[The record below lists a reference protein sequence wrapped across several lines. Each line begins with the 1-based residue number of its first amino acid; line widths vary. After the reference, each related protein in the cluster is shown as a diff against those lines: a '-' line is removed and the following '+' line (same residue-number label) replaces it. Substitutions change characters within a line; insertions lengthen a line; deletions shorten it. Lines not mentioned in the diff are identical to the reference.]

1 MSKKINKRYAYYI
14 LGGCA
19 IIIGG
24 IWLWRVIFPAPFMYA
39 GALESTNVIL
49 TSHVASDVQNVYVS
63 EGDKVVAGDALIE
76 LSCDTQKISAAQ
88 IDNDYQRVVQLHSRD
103 HASQAELDAVTARKN
118 TNDLQLKWC
127 HVTSPIDGIITTRFR
142 EVGEAVAPGTTLIT
156 VTNPYDIWAYFY
168 VPYDIL
174 YKLSVGQ
181 HVIGILPEANDM
193 KFDGHIVKISETA
206 EFTPKNVQTR
216 EERMRLVYGVKV
228 KFDNSDLVLKAGM
241 TIESDL
247 TNADK

>member
-1 MSKKINKRYAYYI
+1 MSKKINKRLVYYI

-19 IIIGG
+19 AVFGG
-24 IWLWRVIFPAPFMYA
+24 IWLWRILFPAPFMYA

-49 TSHVASDVQNVYVS
+49 TSRVASDVQDVYVS
-63 EGDKVVAGDALIE
+63 EGDTVATGDALME
-76 LSCDTQKISAAQ
+76 LSCDTQKISASQ
-88 IDNDYQRVVQLHSRD
+88 IDNDYKRIAELHSRD
-103 HASQAELDAVTARKN
+103 HASQAELDAASVRKN

-127 HVTSPIDGIITTRFR
+127 HVTSPIDGVITTRFR

-156 VTNPYDIWAYFY
+156 VTNPRDIWAYFY
-168 VPYDIL
+168 VPYDTL

-181 HVIGILPEANDM
+181 HVIGILPEANNK
-193 KFDGHIVKISETA
+193 KFDGRIVKISESA

-228 KFDNSDLVLKAGM
+228 KFDNPDLILKAGM